1 MIAGFDRVSHAD
13 RSLTHD
19 LGPKAAPVDQSA
31 LHSCPRQLL
40 EVRARFAKADAAQGD
55 ASDLEFAADQMV
67 ERNAARDDVA
77 AAVAR
82 LEIDPVMA
90 LQGFKGLDFDEPQ
103 FAVGAGP
110 VGISCNLV
118 KRAIHLQ

>member
-55 ASDLEFAADQMV
+55 ASDFEFTAEQMI
-67 ERNAARDDVA
+67 ERNAARDDVV
-77 AAVAR
+77 AAVSR
-82 LEIDPVMA
+82 PEVNPVIT
-90 LQGFKGLDFDEPQ
+90 LQAFQGLDLLEFQ
-103 FAVGAGP
+103 FVDGLLLVGKRL
-110 VGISCNLV
+110 NL
-118 KRAIHLQ
+118 